1 MCNLHLKGRTY
12 MRDKIWKIEPVA
24 DRELVK
30 TLSSQLQLNEVLSG
44 ILINRGIVNFDLAR
58 NFFRPELANLHD
70 PFLMTGMKEAI
81 ERITYAIKNN
91 EKILIYGDYDVD
103 GTSSVAMVYKFFKNW
118 YKNITYYIPDRYSEG
133 YGISIK
139 GIDHAA
145 NNGIKLVI
153 ALDCGIKAVEKIKYA
168 TEKNVDF
175 IICDHHNPGETLPKA
190 IAVLD
195 PKREDCSYPF
205 KELSGCGVGFKL
217 IQAYALASNIEEKH
231 VLQYLDFVAISIAS
245 DIVPIIGENRI
256 LTYYGLEKL
265 NTDPSTGLRAI
276 IEVAEIAFGKIDI
289 TDIVFK
295 IGPRINAAGRIDS
308 GQMAVDLLV
317 CDNLNIAREISQH
330 IDADNQTRKE
340 IDREITLEAIDQL
353 SFSDI
358 LLKKRSTVLFNPHWH
373 KGVIGIV
380 ASRLV
385 EQFHK
390 PTIIFTR
397 SNGMITGS
405 ARSVSGFNIYD
416 AIVECSDLLE
426 NYGGHMYAAGLSML
440 EENLER
446 FIERFESVVSN
457 NIQPSQMIQKIHCD
471 SLLSIS
477 QITPKFWAQLKALRP
492 FGPGNMAPVFVAK
505 NISGVG
511 QCVGKTGAHLR
522 LMVSD
527 KLNAQIQFP
536 AIAFNQSQHW
546 HAIANK
552 EPIDICFT
560 IEENEYRGKF
570 SLQLRIKDIKIHTGE
585 NY

>member
-1 MCNLHLKGRTY
+1 
-12 MRDKIWKIEPVA
+12 MREKIWKIEPFA
-24 DRELVK
+24 DRELVT
-30 TLSSQLQLNEVLSG
+30 TLSSQLQLNEVLSN
-44 ILINRGIVNFDLAR
+44 ILVNRGITNFDLAR
-58 NFFRPELANLHD
+58 DFFRPELSNLHD
-70 PFLMTGMKEAI
+70 PFLMKDMKEAI

-91 EKILIYGDYDVD
+91 EKILVYGDYDVD
-103 GTSSVAMVYKFFKNW
+103 GTSSVGMVYKFFKNW
-118 YKNITYYIPDRYSEG
+118 YKNISYYIPDRYSEG

-145 NNGIKLVI
+145 ETNVKLVI

-175 IICDHHNPGETLPKA
+175 IICDHHTPGDELPKA
-190 IAVLD
+190 VAVLD
-195 PKREDCSYPF
+195 PKRADCEYPF

-217 IQAYALASNIEEKH
+217 IQAYAIAMNIEEKH
-231 VLQYLDFVAISIAS
+231 VLQYLDFVAVSIAS
-245 DIVPIIGENRI
+245 DIVPIVGENRI

-265 NTDPSTGLRAI
+265 NADPSIGMRAI
-276 IEVAEIAFGKIDI
+276 IEVAEISFGKIDI

-317 CDNLNIAREISQH
+317 CDNITVAREISQH

-353 SFSDI
+353 SLSDD

-405 ARSVSGFNIYD
+405 ARSVTGFNVYD
-416 AIVECSDLLE
+416 AIVECADLLE

-440 EENLER
+440 EENLEE
-446 FIERFESVVSN
+446 FTERFENVVAT
-457 NIQPSQMIQKIHCD
+457 NIKPAQIIQKIHCD
-471 SLLSIS
+471 SLLQIT
-477 QITPKFWAQLKALRP
+477 QITPKLWAQLKALRP
-492 FGPGNMAPVFVAK
+492 FGPGNMAPVFVAQ
-505 NISGVG
+505 NVSGVG

-522 LMVSD
+522 LMISD
-527 KLNAQIQFP
+527 KDNPQTQFP

-546 HAIANK
+546 LPIANK

-570 SLQLRIKDIKIHTGE
+570 SLQLRIKDIKIHTGAT
-585 NY
+585 Y